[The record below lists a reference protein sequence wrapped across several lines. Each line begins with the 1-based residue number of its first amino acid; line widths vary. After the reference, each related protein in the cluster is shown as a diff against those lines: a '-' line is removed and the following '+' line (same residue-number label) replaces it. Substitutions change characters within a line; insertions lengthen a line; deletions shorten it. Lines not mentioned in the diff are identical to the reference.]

1 MIHETLSLQDKITT
15 FKSLAISKILLL
27 ALCTTVSKDIIE
39 ELNEIQKKVF

>member
-15 FKSLAISKILLL
+15 FKSLAIFKIVFL
-27 ALCTTVSKDIIE
+27 ALCTIVSKDIE